1 MLIEALDDLRDFLNL
16 LSIIRMGFISYAFVG
31 KVVTSKIKLFFTIP
45 NDPDIRIPLI
55 YRHLEFDKWTRHH
68 ALGPKKRHI

>member
-1 MLIEALDDLRDFLNL
+1 MLIEALDYLRDFLNL
-16 LSIIRMGFISYAFVG
+16 LSIIRLGFSSYAFVG
-31 KVVTSKIKLFFTIP
+31 KVVASKINLLTIS
-45 NDPDIRIPLI
+45 NDPDNRIPLI

>member
-1 MLIEALDDLRDFLNL
+1 MLIEALDYLRDFLNL
-16 LSIIRMGFISYAFVG
+16 LSIIRVGFISYAFVG
-31 KVVTSKIKLFFTIP
+31 KVVTSKIKLFLIP
-45 NDPDIRIPLI
+45 NDPDNGMPLI